1 MRRADLTP
9 VICAIEED
17 LRGLWQQR
25 TSRADVRA
33 CPCGK
38 GGACCDCLIIAREDA
53 DSIRSRVAA
62 LRILRAEQQRPAP
75 PEDPCSECG
84 GAGEVSDWQDCWSCD
99 GTGAQLHCGKEIHGT
114 EHEVPWVQGGT
125 EIVMDLCGL
134 EPGHAGQCK
143 GGGS

>member
-1 MRRADLTP
+1 MPRADLTP

-17 LRGLWQQR
+17 LRELWQQR
-25 TSRADVRA
+25 ASRADVRA

-75 PEDPCSECG
+75 PEYPCVMCDGTGHEPL
-84 GAGEVSDWQDCWSCD
+84 WDCESCD
-99 GTGAQLHCGKEIHGT
+99 GTGRSRTCGKEIPGT
-114 EHEVPWVQGGT
+114 EHEAPWVQGGA
-125 EIVMDLCGL
+125 EIVMDLCEL
-134 EPGHAGQCK
+134 EPGHAGQCGRE
-143 GGGS
+143 GG